1 MKILE
6 QEPNRLG
13 RGDVWRRGGENN
25 NNVWKV
31 VSKRCTDTER
41 QKMEANMREKRS
53 LALYNE
59 MKSSWEREKSID
71 ICTFEE
77 RKGIGWWKMDIWRLK
92 GMRGNIDK
100 GVCPVCRKEE
110 GGSHILQC
118 EGTRVW
124 RDMVGKK
131 VYIQR

>member
-1 MKILE
+1 M
-6 QEPNRLG
+6 R
-13 RGDVWRRGGENN
+13 DVWRRGGENN
-25 NNVWKV
+25 NNAWKV
-31 VSKRCTDTER
+31 VIKWCIDAER
-41 QKMEANMREKRS
+41 QKMEANMREKRT

-59 MKSSWEREKSID
+59 FKSSWEREKYID

-77 RKGIGWWKMDIWRLK
+77 RKGTGWWKMGIWRLK

-124 RDMVGKK
+124 RGRWLERKFASVYPEIGIKK
-131 VYIQR
+131 